1 MDCAEATEDAE
12 TEDWKMPITPEDWSV
27 VIVGYWNRAI
37 YTPAGI
43 ARRLFKLDP
52 SVPVEVL
59 VALDGPLPYKVKHAN
74 QTVTVGS
81 DRMLINPDSQ
91 TYEALVGAMEIGRR
105 ALDDLP
111 LTPFSAV
118 GYNLKY
124 RAREPVYELIQLTA
138 HAADD
143 RLSDEG
149 FEIQERAIVRSV
161 GWRCGRIR
169 ISVAQQ
175 QDQSFQVLLNF
186 ELQSDDVQ
194 KIRAWIDVNPE
205 TIKHE
210 VEKILYNYFGLKM
223 EELAHA

>member
-1 MDCAEATEDAE
+1 MSIRA
-12 TEDWKMPITPEDWSV
+12 EDWSV

-59 VALDGPLPYKVKHAN
+59 IALDSPLPYKVKHAN

-81 DRMLINPDSQ
+81 DKMVINPDNQ

-118 GYNLKY
+118 GFNLKY
-124 RAREPVYELIQLTA
+124 RSDGPVDELIQLTA

-149 FEIQERAIVRSV
+149 MEIQERAIVRSV
-161 GWRCGRIR
+161 GWKNGKLR

-186 ELQSDDVQ
+186 DLQSDDVK
-194 KIRAWIDVNPE
+194 KIRAWIEVTPE
-205 TIKHE
+205 VVKRE
-210 VEKILYNYFGLKM
+210 AEKILHNYFGLRK
-223 EELAHA
+223 EELAHV